1 MYIVI
6 NLLHKFVTCFSVTP
20 QTYKFRYF
28 VGNLLKETQEKNL
41 TLQPILLPTEV
52 IYIPMFEK
60 LRPLCSGE
68 IIQLNMQCDFKGFT
82 NLKQQKV
89 PVMIFH
95 TKLNIRSSLRKW
107 GCVIL

>member
-28 VGNLLKETQEKNL
+28 VGKKHREKNL

-68 IIQLNMQCDFKGFT
+68 IIQLKMQCGFKGFT
-82 NLKQQKV
+82 NL
-89 PVMIFH
+89 
-95 TKLNIRSSLRKW
+95 
-107 GCVIL
+107 

>member
-20 QTYKFRYF
+20 KTYKFRYF

-68 IIQLNMQCDFKGFT
+68 IIQLKMQCGFKGFT
-82 NLKQQKV
+82 NL
-89 PVMIFH
+89 
-95 TKLNIRSSLRKW
+95 
-107 GCVIL
+107 